1 MALETAT
8 YIGQLVATNPPGT
21 DDRSTADDHL
31 RLIKAVLQ
39 GQFTSLGNA
48 AVTATAAEINLLAGY
63 VGSAV
68 PDYDVVGD
76 WNKQQNF
83 GQSTLIDAAN
93 IAWDLDNNQSAVVT
107 LGGNRTLDNPT
118 NIVNGGAYTLVIV
131 QDATGS
137 RTLSYGTAYKFS
149 GGSAP
154 VLSTGA
160 NAIDV
165 LSCVGHGG
173 NLLCTIAQDFS

>member
-8 YIGQLVATNPPGT
+8 YIGQLVNTNPPGT

-39 GQFTSLGNA
+39 NQFTSLGNA
-48 AVTATAAEINLLAGY
+48 AVSATAAELNLLASY
-63 VGSAV
+63 VGSAI
-68 PDYDVVGD
+68 PDFDVVGD

-83 GQSTLIDAAN
+83 GQTALTDAAN
-93 IAWDLDNNQSAVVT
+93 IAWDLDNNQSARVT
-107 LGGNRTLDNPT
+107 LAGNRTLDNPT
-118 NIVNGGAYTLVIV
+118 NIVDGGAYTLVIT

-137 RTLSYGTAYKFS
+137 RTLAYGSVFLFP

-154 VLSTGA
+154 VLSTAAGA
-160 NAIDV
+160 VDV